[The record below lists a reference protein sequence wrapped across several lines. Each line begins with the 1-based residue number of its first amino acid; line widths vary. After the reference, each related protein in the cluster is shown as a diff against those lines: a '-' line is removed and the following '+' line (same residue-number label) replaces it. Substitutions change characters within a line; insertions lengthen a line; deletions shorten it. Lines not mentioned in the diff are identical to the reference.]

1 MVRKEVKASSS
12 DANKLKKNKRT
23 SVAVM
28 VLTPLLVLALC
39 LSIMTLVSYKKF
51 IELQG

>member
-12 DANKLKKNKRT
+12 DANKLKNKRT

-39 LSIMTLVSYKKF
+39 LSIMTLVSYKNS
-51 IELQG
+51 

>member
-28 VLTPLLVLALC
+28 VFDASFSFGSLFVYHDAGKL
-39 LSIMTLVSYKKF
+39 
-51 IELQG
+51 

>member
-1 MVRKEVKASSS
+1 MVRKEDKASSS

-28 VLTPLLVLALC
+28 VLTPLLVLDFYHDAGKL
-39 LSIMTLVSYKKF
+39 
-51 IELQG
+51 

>member
-1 MVRKEVKASSS
+1 MVRKEDKASSS

-28 VLTPLLVLALC
+28 VLTPLFSFGSLFVYHDAGKL
-39 LSIMTLVSYKKF
+39 
-51 IELQG
+51 